1 MPFLGKSPS
10 EGNHNVL
17 LDAITT
23 SATATYNLT
32 KDSVAYTPVSAQS
45 LMVSLNGVTQ
55 APIAA
60 YTVSGSTIVFASAL
74 TSNDVIDYIIS
85 FEGPKMSV
93 DASNIGAGQIT
104 TAMIAD
110 DGITSAKIAD
120 DAITSALIADDAVV
134 QAAIADDAVDE
145 ARIQISNAGSNG
157 QFLSKQSGN
166 TGGLTWATVST
177 APAAGEIIET
187 IHGVADGRQ
196 IIVQSGTY
204 TLQNV
209 TAGLGLSTTHT
220 EIPGSNISYTP
231 PSTAKW
237 VKYRF
242 DFHWEAMA
250 NSGISHYKINFDGTD
265 ITHSKVS
272 KAGGYQTNHHDEDW
286 MHVEWIINCDA
297 DSDSL
302 ADGKLTSWTS
312 AKVIKAMGRE
322 YSSGYNAAVNANTYW
337 DGASAS
343 GVNEWVPPILTIQAI
358 A

>member
-1 MPFLGKSPS
+1 M
-10 EGNHNVL
+10 
-17 LDAITT
+17 A
-23 SATATYNLT
+23 LT
-32 KDSVAYTPVSAQS
+32 KLNSLAIPADTVVASD
-45 LMVSLNGVTQ
+45 
-55 APIAA
+55 IAD
-60 YTVSGSTIVFASAL
+60 STI
-74 TSNDVIDYIIS
+74 
-85 FEGPKMSV
+85 
-93 DASNIGAGQIT
+93 
-104 TAMIAD
+104 
-110 DGITSAKIAD
+110 
-120 DAITSALIADDAVV
+120 
-134 QAAIADDAVDE
+134 DE
-145 ARIQISNAGSNG
+145 ARLQISNAGSNG

-187 IHGVADGRQ
+187 ITGVADGRQ
-196 IIVQSGTY
+196 IIAQSGTY

-209 TAGLGLSTTHT
+209 TAGLALSTTHT

-242 DFHWEAMA
+242 EFKWEAQA

-265 ITHSKVS
+265 ITHTKVS
-272 KAGGYQTNHHDEDW
+272 KAGGYQSNHHDEDW

-312 AKVIKAMGRE
+312 AKVIKAMARE
-322 YSSGYNAAVNANTYW
+322 YSSGYQVAVNANTYW
-337 DGASAS
+337 DGAGAS
-343 GVNEWVPPILTIQAI
+343 GTEEWVPPIITVQAI

>member
-1 MPFLGKSPS
+1 M
-10 EGNHNVL
+10 
-17 LDAITT
+17 A
-23 SATATYNLT
+23 LT
-32 KDSVAYTPVSAQS
+32 K
-45 LMVSLNGVTQ
+45 LNTHGIGADVIL
-55 APIAA
+55 AEDIAA
-60 YTVSGSTIVFASAL
+60 NAVTIAELGDQAVSEA
-74 TSNDVIDYIIS
+74 
-85 FEGPKMSV
+85 KM
-93 DASNIGAGQIT
+93 
-104 TAMIAD
+104 
-110 DGITSAKIAD
+110 
-120 DAITSALIADDAVV
+120 
-134 QAAIADDAVDE
+134 
-145 ARIQISNAGSNG
+145 QISNAGTNG

-187 IHGVADGRQ
+187 ITGVADGRQ
-196 IIVQSGTY
+196 IIAQSGTY

-209 TAGLGLSTTHT
+209 TSALGLSTTHT

-242 DFHWEAMA
+242 DFKWEAHA

-265 ITHSKVS
+265 ITYSKVTV
-272 KAGGYQTNHHDEDW
+272 AGGYDTYNHPEGW

-297 DSDSL
+297 DSNSL

-312 AKVIKAMGRE
+312 AKVIKAMARE
-322 YSSGYNAAVNANTYW
+322 YSTGYNAAVNGNTYW

-343 GVNEWVPPILTIQAI
+343 GATLVVQPIITVQAI